1 MIDDSLCRTWN
12 VKCKQQIGTPQFHS
26 PQVKMKT
33 FPVDPVPVSN
43 SRKGDVL
50 IWLLCCGAF
59 GLVSSSGPFNG
70 LHQGKVGTRVLFLS
84 PSSSL
89 RRNLI
94 YNTLMVVNSIFCHS
108 IPHDRLYRDKMSTLH
123 AWPPRTITFGVFT
136 SHFWSLETEVHNEI
150 WAHAEGITNWKQL
163 PLGAFQSN
171 PCYAAQAFHIVCIQC
186 RTRGTSDSNTRSGK
200 AMFYLRQCISI

>member
-1 MIDDSLCRTWN
+1 MTVYAGCEIWN
-12 VKCKQQIGTPQFHS
+12 VNKTTNRHTTV
-26 PQVKMKT
+26 PQVK
-33 FPVDPVPVSN
+33 
-43 SRKGDVL
+43 RKMGVL
-50 IWLLCCGAF
+50 IWVLCCGAF
-59 GLVSSSGPFNG
+59 GLVSSA
-70 LHQGKVGTRVLFLS
+70 GTLQR
-84 PSSSL
+84 SSS
-89 RRNLI
+89 RQGRNLI
-94 YNTLMVVNSIFCHS
+94 CNTPMVANSIFCQS